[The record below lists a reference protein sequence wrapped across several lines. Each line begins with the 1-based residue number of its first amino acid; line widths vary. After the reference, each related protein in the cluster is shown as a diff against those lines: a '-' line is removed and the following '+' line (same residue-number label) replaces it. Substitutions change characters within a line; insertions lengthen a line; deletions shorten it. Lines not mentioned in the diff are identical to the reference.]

1 MSTPRYQAFTTP
13 VGEAIFPWITKPD
26 TEYDQNGKFK
36 TDLAVPFE
44 EAQSFIAK
52 LEQVRD
58 AFIQTLPVNKQ
69 KTLTPRPVYTEEYT
83 RPDYPEGATK
93 EEKKAIRDAWEGE
106 PTGNVVFRFSLKAHV
121 DTKDGGFDQ
130 APVVVSAST
139 GEAIEEPVYGGSMV
153 RLRGQ
158 VVPYT
163 NDAAGMVGVTLR
175 FKACQVIEL
184 VSGSSGGSSF
194 WTDFDEE

>member
-1 MSTPRYQAFTTP
+1 MDKLRYEAFTTP
-13 VGEAIFPWITKPD
+13 VGEAIFPWITKAD
-26 TEYDQNGKFK
+26 TEYDPNGKFK
-36 TDLAVPFE
+36 TDLAIPFE
-44 EAQSFIAK
+44 EAQDFIAK
-52 LEQVRD
+52 LEAVRD
-58 AFIQTLPVNKQ
+58 NFIATLPINKQ

-93 EEKKAIRDAWEGE
+93 EEKKALRDEWEGE

-130 APVVVSAST
+130 APVVVSAAT
-139 GEAIEEPVYGGSMV
+139 GEAIEDPVYGGSMV

-163 NDAAGMVGVTLR
+163 NDAAAMVGVTLR

-184 VSGSSGGSSF
+184 QTGSGSNSF
-194 WTDFDEE
+194 WTDFDDA